1 MALNSQGRSGIQP
14 GALDISTKEESII
27 AILLYPTCI
36 VSLTLPT
43 IPLKEVRKTVL
54 KKKRK
59 II

>member
-1 MALNSQGRSGIQP
+1 MALNSQGIQP
-14 GALDISTKEESII
+14 GVLDISIEEESIT

-54 KKKRK
+54 KKRREK
-59 II
+59 